1 MAALINKACAVVLR
15 HRAGTR
21 EVLVFRHPKAGM
33 QLVKGTLE
41 PDETPVRAA
50 QRELFEEA
58 GVPTESEGRVIG
70 SDGSIAEGQIW
81 HFVLCPVS
89 ELPEQ
94 WTFQC
99 HDDGGHLFS
108 FSWHG
113 LDAEMDE
120 SEWDPV
126 FIRAHGAVRRFL
138 AASA

>member
-1 MAALINKACAVVLR
+1 MAALIDKACAVVLR
-15 HRAGTR
+15 DRGGTA
-21 EVLVFRHPKAGM
+21 EVLVFRHPKTGM
-33 QLVKGTLE
+33 QLVKGTIE
-41 PDETPVRAA
+41 PEETPVRAA

-58 GVPTESEGRVIG
+58 GVPTLSEGRVLG
-70 SDGSIAEGQIW
+70 SDESIAEGQIW
-81 HFVLCPVS
+81 YFVLCPVS

-113 LDAEMDE
+113 VGEEIDE
-120 SEWDPV
+120 SEWDPI
-126 FIRAHGAVRRFL
+126 FIRAHGAIRRLL